1 MPDQPQDD
9 PVCRAPG
16 RDPALGHSWQRKWK
30 VQFSV
35 PSYPTEEKIC
45 GLCHMTSKV
54 PWMPKTDDLD
64 AISEW
69 LDAPV

>member
-1 MPDQPQDD
+1 MPDQQQDD

-16 RDPALGHSWQRKWK
+16 RDPALGHSWRRKWDY
-30 VQFSV
+30 SN
-35 PSYPTEEKIC
+35 PPRPTSKKIC
-45 GLCHMTSKV
+45 MLCHMTSKV
-54 PWMPKTDDLD
+54 PWMPNADDLD